1 MKVFDLGPNRHHNFR
16 SSPRAM
22 INYIFSSD
30 KTLHR
35 WNITQLL
42 NLSNFSKWRPS
53 ARNRPRL
60 DGLYRCAK
68 FGWYRPTSILHKEV
82 VIFCDFCLKMPIR
95 APFGLVSEIWPPS
108 NEAQWKRIPQQLH
121 VYMFNCPT
129 ICYKKILIPPKN
141 RVTFP
146 WTFSQSLILENF
158 VRHFERCKVL
168 SMCSL
173 DKDGYS
179 MR

>member
-1 MKVFDLGPNRHHNFR
+1 MTKR
-16 SSPRAM
+16 
-22 INYIFSSD
+22 YIVE
-30 KTLHR
+30 
-35 WNITQLL
+35 ILL
-42 NLSNFSKWRPS
+42 NLSHFSKWRPS

-129 ICYKKILIPPKN
+129 MCYKKILIPPKN

-146 WTFSQSLILENF
+146 WTFSRSLILENF
-158 VRHFERCKVL
+158 VRHFDRCKVL